1 MEQKTPIL
9 SVVVP
14 VYNAEAHLPACLD
27 SIRAQT
33 FTEWEAILV
42 DDGSKD
48 GSSRICDEA
57 AKQDPRFRVIHKE
70 NAGVSNARNDG
81 IEAAS
86 GKYLMFID
94 ADDLVT
100 PEYFAEMVRA
110 EETYGAD
117 LVLCGF
123 DRFNDEWEK
132 HFQLTR
138 FYVGI
143 FRDVKQFLMLYTTP
157 KTNMFGVSIWAK
169 LYRTDMI
176 REHDLRFDPAISYEE
191 DCVFITDCIPHVRSV
206 IVLGEPMY
214 RYRQQQ
220 ESLSKG
226 YRIDTF
232 RFLVN
237 GYQRRCALLK
247 QYGLS
252 DSLSGARGIFFG
264 VIKNTCI
271 KILNSDLGK
280 QEKIREYEILMAF
293 PEVQDAVRFE
303 RRSRSGFTN
312 RICDAIKANDP
323 KKLDRVMRSWKVMDA
338 AVGLKNSMIRLIKNR
353 GKKEAK

>member
-1 MEQKTPIL
+1 MENNHPII
-9 SVVVP
+9 SVVIP

-27 SIRAQT
+27 SIKAQT
-33 FTEWEAILV
+33 YTQWEAILV

-48 GSSRICDEA
+48 GSAVICDEA
-57 AKQDPRFRVIHKE
+57 AKRDPRFRVIHKE

-81 IEAAS
+81 IENAQ

-100 PEYFAEMVRA
+100 PDYFAEMVRA
-110 EETYGAD
+110 EETYDAD

-123 DRFNDEWEK
+123 DRFTDEWEK

-143 FRDVKQFLMLYTTP
+143 FRDLKQFLMLYTVP

-169 LYRTDMI
+169 LYKMDLI
-176 REHDLRFDPAISYEE
+176 REHGLRFDPAISYEE
-191 DCVFITDCIPHVRSV
+191 DCVFITDYLPHTRS
-206 IVLGEPMY
+206 IITLGESMY
-214 RYRQQQ
+214 RYRQQE

-252 DSLSGARGIFFG
+252 DSLSGAKGIFFG

-280 QEKIREYEILMAF
+280 KEKIAEYGVLMAF
-293 PEVQDAVRFE
+293 PEVQETVRFE
-303 RRSRSGFTN
+303 RKSKSGFTN
-312 RICDAIKANDP
+312 RICNAIKENDP
-323 KKLDRVMRSWKVMDA
+323 KKLNRVMRSWKVMDA
-338 AVGLKNSMIRLIKNR
+338 AVGLKNDLLRLIKNR
-353 GKKEAK
+353 GKKTTT